1 MLLQFMSRLFTEI
14 LDKAEES
21 QFLLFKES
29 AQFMLKRC
37 MEIGNL
43 WFVDQPEVLLR
54 IHLQF

>member
-1 MLLQFMSRLFTEI
+1 MSRLFTEI

-43 WFVDQPEVLLR
+43 WFVDQREALWQSR
-54 IHLQF
+54 LQF